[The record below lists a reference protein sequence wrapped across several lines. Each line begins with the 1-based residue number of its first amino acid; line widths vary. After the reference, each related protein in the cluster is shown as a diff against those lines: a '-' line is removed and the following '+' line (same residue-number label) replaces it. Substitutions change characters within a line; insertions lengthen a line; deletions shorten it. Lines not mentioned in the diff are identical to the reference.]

1 MHICL
6 FIYICIYLFLE
17 ILCRNVMH
25 PRNMLVRSKW
35 FCCQDKNPI
44 SIARGYAPPTYS
56 RVAGA
61 AQCSWGRPESMV
73 VGDIRIIDHKSM
85 AISGT

>member
-1 MHICL
+1 MYH
-6 FIYICIYLFLE
+6 IYIYIYMNMCIYAYMFIHLYMYLFLE
-17 ILCRNVMH
+17 ILCRSVMH

-35 FCCQDKNPI
+35 FCCQDKHPI

-61 AQCSWGRPESMV
+61 AQCS
-73 VGDIRIIDHKSM
+73 
-85 AISGT
+85 